1 MKGILEEYNYFRSCK
16 ECARMLFLLK
26 SNIENISISKID
38 NFHQKIMTNLGNILR
53 DIYMF

>member
-26 SNIENISISKID
+26 SNIENISISKIH

-53 DIYMF
+53 DIYIF